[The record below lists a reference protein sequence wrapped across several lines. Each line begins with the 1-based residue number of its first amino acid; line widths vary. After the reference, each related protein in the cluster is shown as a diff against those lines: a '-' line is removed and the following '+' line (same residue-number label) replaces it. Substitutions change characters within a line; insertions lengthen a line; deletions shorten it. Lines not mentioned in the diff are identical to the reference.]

1 MRLAA
6 KPLGHHPPHHRPG
19 QVALVLF
26 EGLRHDFA
34 GGRQGKFAHRR
45 RPFRLQLRLDDA
57 LDFVAQAL
65 TFAFLLLLGRS
76 EARLFGTQFGHEVG
90 ARRAVLAQG
99 VALPGLTVQ
108 GGLDFAALLGQVD
121 ADFAEFGLG
130 GFDLG
135 DLLLADF
142 GVGLEKTEAQR
153 GLVEVL
159 GREHEEERVLAQLHA
174 VGLLDHASVFVLE
187 GGDMAFQGAQLR
199 VGAAHGPLQG
209 ADAGFVVPYEFFSEL
224 DLLVQQAHLGG
235 RVGPVLAG
243 LGQQVLRGLQLGGD
257 AVALLLQRGLVLGAG
272 LAPCEAREEPSS
284 EEEDRFTTLC
294 GAQNL
299 RGC

>member
-1 MRLAA
+1 MRLTA
-6 KPLGHHPPHHRPG
+6 KPLGHHPPHHGPG

-34 GGRQGKFAHRR
+34 GGRQGKFARRR
-45 RPFRLQLRLDDA
+45 RPFRLQLRFDDA

-65 TFAFLLLLGRS
+65 ALAFLLLLGGAK
-76 EARLFGTQFGHEVG
+76 ARLFGTQFGHEVG
-90 ARRAVLAQG
+90 ARGAVLAQG
-99 VALPGLTVQ
+99 VALSGLTVQ
-108 GGLDFAALLGQVD
+108 GGLHLATFFGQVD

-142 GVGLEKTEAQR
+142 GVGLKEAEAQR

-159 GREHEEERVLAQLHA
+159 GRKHKQERVLAQFHA
-174 VGLLDHASVFVLE
+174 VGLLDHARVFVLE

-209 ADAGFVVPYEFFSEL
+209 ADAGFVVPHELFPEL
-224 DLLVQQAHLGG
+224 DLLVEQAHLRG

-243 LGQQVLRGLQLGGD
+243 LGQQVLRGFQLGGD
-257 AVALLLQRGLVLGAG
+257 AVALLLQGGLVLGAG
-272 LAPCEAREEPSS
+272 LAPSEAREEPSS
-284 EEEDRFTTLC
+284 EEEDRFTALC

>member
-1 MRLAA
+1 MRLTA
-6 KPLGHHPPHHRPG
+6 KPLGHHPPHHRPR

-34 GGRQGKFAHRR
+34 GGRQGKFARRR
-45 RPFRLQLRLDDA
+45 RPFRFQFRFDDA

-65 TFAFLLLLGRS
+65 TLAFLLFLGG
-76 EARLFGTQFGHEVG
+76 AKPRLFGTQLGHEVG

-99 VALPGLTVQ
+99 VTLPGLTVQ
-108 GGLDFAALLGQVD
+108 GGLHFAALLGQVD

-142 GVGLEKTEAQR
+142 GIGLKEAEAQR

-159 GREHEEERVLAQLHA
+159 GRKHEQERVLAQLHA
-174 VGLLDHASVFVLE
+174 VGLLDHARVFVLE

-209 ADAGFVVPYEFFSEL
+209 ADAGFVVPHELFPEL
-224 DLLVQQAHLGG
+224 DLLVEQAHLRG

-243 LGQQVLRGLQLGGD
+243 FGQQVFCGFQLGGD
-257 AVALLLQRGLVLGAG
+257 AVALLLQGGLVLGAG

>member
-1 MRLAA
+1 MRWFFSKASDTILPAGVRANSPAA
-6 KPLGHHPPHHRPG
+6 DARS
-19 QVALVLF
+19 VL
-26 EGLRHDFA
+26 
-34 GGRQGKFAHRR
+34 Q
-45 RPFRLQLRLDDA
+45 FRFDEA

-65 TFAFLLLLGRS
+65 AFAFLFLLGGAK
-76 EARLFGTQFGHEVG
+76 ARLFGTQFGHEVG
-90 ARRAVLAQG
+90 ARGAVLAQG

-108 GGLDFAALLGQVD
+108 GGLDFTALLGQVD

-142 GVGLEKTEAQR
+142 GIGLKEAEAQR

-159 GREHEEERVLAQLHA
+159 GRKHKQKRVLAQFHA
-174 VGLLDHASVFVLE
+174 VGLLDHARVFVLE
-187 GGDMAFQGAQLR
+187 RGDMALQGAQLR
-199 VGAAHGPLQG
+199 IGAAHGPLQG
-209 ADAGFVVPYEFFSEL
+209 ADAGFVVPHELFSEL
-224 DLLVQQAHLGG
+224 DLLVEQAHLRG

-257 AVALLLQRGLVLGAG
+257 AVALLLQGGLVLGAG

-284 EEEDRFTTLC
+284 EEEDRFTALC